1 MSAAGHHRPRSLGQR
16 VKDAPESAGLFPLC
30 SVASRLG
37 LSLGLLTVLMA
48 LMPWPIK
55 AQVTFID
62 ADKLS
67 AVADQSPPRQRPV
80 RVTVAVLRFLPK
92 NAKAAPQF
100 PTNGLLSQAISALGQ
115 QGQVNLLY
123 LGDRDLAG
131 SEAVA
136 ARFDSAERR
145 PAFSLDAGVNHTLT
159 NREFGLHLKVA
170 AMPAGE
176 EKVQLNWNGSFS
188 WAPGLIDQWAGEKYL
203 LFGMKVAAFLKP
215 GAVYEEGGGD
225 EDAAPRGVNI
235 GGLFKRKPKATN
247 VVAVASDISFLVA
260 ERQEVPL
267 SGKHVVQ
274 PGELVVSLFPIG
286 DDPKQPGFICLF
298 QQFAWDN

>member
-1 MSAAGHHRPRSLGQR
+1 ML
-16 VKDAPESAGLFPLC
+16 
-30 SVASRLG
+30 
-37 LSLGLLTVLMA
+37 
-48 LMPWPIK
+48 PISSG

-62 ADKLS
+62 VDALPAYAS
-67 AVADQSPPRQRPV
+67 NSPPRQRPV
-80 RVTVAVLRFLPK
+80 RLSVAVLRFLPK
-92 NAKAAPQF
+92 SAKTPPQF
-100 PTNGLLSQAISALGQ
+100 PTNGLLSEAVAALGQ

-131 SEAVA
+131 PDAVA

-145 PAFSLDAGVNHTLT
+145 PAFSLRADVNHTLT

-170 AMPAGE
+170 VLPAGGE
-176 EKVQLNWNGSFS
+176 RVELNWTGSFS

-215 GAVYEEGGGD
+215 GAVYQEGDED
-225 EDAAPRGVNI
+225 EDAAPRGVNL

-247 VVAVASDISFLVA
+247 AVTVASEISFLVA

-267 SGKHVVQ
+267 KGRLVVQ

-298 QQFAWDN
+298 QQFTWDN